1 MDTPT
6 HQTGVMRING
16 EWVTSVSYEARVY
29 GPEAGMLELKFLKG
43 RDLIA
48 RATLAEAQATAL
60 LGESNMAR
68 IRRSIATDA
77 EHYLASVKG
86 TLRGTALSFRDLR
99 LPSLTEA
106 NSVEAGLARPASPGP
121 SATPPAAADFKGP
134 EASSAQHPQPKDPPS
149 GGERA
154 SDDRNPVA
162 VPPHIAAKYLK
173 RGAHYHFDDQTLAF
187 IDRGSRLT
195 ASTENTAVIQ
205 DLIAI
210 AQARGWEGIRV
221 RGTDSFRQ
229 AVWRAASAAG
239 LPVAGYTPSAIELAA
254 ADRARQR
261 ESRVAAPSTSTSAET
276 RAAPQAFGDPSKV
289 VVYGTLVAHGQAPY
303 RHDPKQPL
311 NYFVTLKDPSGYE
324 RTLWGAGLKEALRNA
339 RTSPAAGDEV
349 GLRRTGSVPVT
360 VNATHVDENGELR
373 TQRTERQRALWVI
386 EKSTFFTR
394 PALEASPA
402 ADFKATGATNM
413 DMKSTEGDRPVLTR
427 AQEVAAAIRSAQITR
442 EELQLKYPELNKA
455 VFQHFSAQEQFA
467 DAYVKA
473 GLIRESDRQQVI
485 AQMRER
491 LAGKIER
498 GEVLRAPDDARV
510 RTLIRRSVNRV
521 AADIGRPPVEIEP
534 RSLAPGLDRVARE
547 EAQVRM

>member
-6 HQTGVMRING
+6 HQTGVMRVNG

-29 GPEAGMLELKFLKG
+29 GPEAGMLDLKFLKG

-48 RATLAEAQATAL
+48 RATLGETQATAL

-77 EHYLASVKG
+77 DHYLASVKG
-86 TLRGTALSFRDLR
+86 TLRGTTLAFRDLR
-99 LPSLTEA
+99 LPSPTEA
-106 NSVEAGLARPASPGP
+106 NSVEALVRPASSGP
-121 SATPPAAADFKGP
+121 PTAASVKDA
-134 EASSAQHPQPKDPPS
+134 ESSSAQYPQPKDRPS

-154 SDDRNPVA
+154 PDDRNPVA
-162 VPPHIAAKYLK
+162 VPPHIAAKYLE

-187 IDRGSRLT
+187 IDFGSRLT

-210 AQARGWEGIRV
+210 AQARGWDGIRV

-229 AVWRAASAAG
+229 AVWRTASAAG
-239 LPVAGYTPSAIELAA
+239 LSVVGYTPSAIELAA
-254 ADRARQR
+254 ADRARGPER
-261 ESRVAAPSTSTSAET
+261 RAAAPTPTSADT
-276 RAAPQAFGDPSKV
+276 RAAPPAFGDPSKV
-289 VVYGTLVAHGQAPY
+289 VVYGTLLSHGPAPY
-303 RHDPKQPL
+303 RHDPTQPSS
-311 NYFVTLKDPSGYE
+311 YYVTLKDPSGQE
-324 RTLWGAGLKEALRNA
+324 RTLWGAGLKEALCNA
-339 RTSPAAGDEV
+339 RTAPAAGDEV
-349 GLRRTGSVPVT
+349 GLRRTGSVPVA
-360 VNATHVDENGELR
+360 VNATHVDENGELKNAR
-373 TQRTERQRALWVI
+373 AERQRALWVI

-394 PALEASPA
+394 AAPQATPADLHAM
-402 ADFKATGATNM
+402 GATNM
-413 DMKSTEGDRPVLTR
+413 DTKSTEGERPVLTR
-427 AQEVAAAIRSAQITR
+427 TQEAAAAIRSAQITR

-498 GEVLRAPDDARV
+498 GEVLREPDDARV

-521 AADIGRPPVEIEP
+521 AADIGRPAVQIEP
-534 RSLAPGLDRVARE
+534 RSLDPGLDRVARE
-547 EAQVRM
+547 EAQVRL